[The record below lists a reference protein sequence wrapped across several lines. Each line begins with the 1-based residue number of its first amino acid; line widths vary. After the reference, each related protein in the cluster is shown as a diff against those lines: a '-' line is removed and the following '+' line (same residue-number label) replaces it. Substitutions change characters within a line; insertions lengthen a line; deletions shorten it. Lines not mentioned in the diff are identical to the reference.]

1 MLETV
6 EKRALVVARR
16 KPRFRPAGRKPN
28 NRAKAAGFRTKQI
41 QSEFR
46 AILQNQAFAYTATTE
61 ATMHLLRNAFLAT
74 MLFMSSVASAFTPE
88 SGTWINTAEPGS
100 GFLIEIQD
108 NFLFFAGYLY
118 ATDGRPMWYT
128 SQGTLNGNARFVGS
142 LSTFAD
148 GQCLGC
154 IWRLPTASVGAGGP
168 IEIIFDTEVAGRMTF
183 GGRTIPI
190 VRFDFYLTRTA
201 NDVKTE
207 MFLGEW
213 QTIID
218 FSANTSI
225 GYPFYGDVWVFD
237 VVDRAPSPDIF
248 DGCRPFTS
256 LEGECTNAALAEH
269 DASGFYQASSG
280 DHYIVV
286 NDDATNFAY
295 YVVKTGT
302 YQFDGI
308 VKICPKSLSNA
319 ITQCLGSS
327 TYRSYPVRGF
337 RTASRNFVQTGTGPS
352 DTEKSV
358 APTTRQSLAS
368 MVAQAPEGMDNA
380 AVKARF
386 GIDLGQLPVKELETL
401 TARMR

>member
-1 MLETV
+1 
-6 EKRALVVARR
+6 
-16 KPRFRPAGRKPN
+16 
-28 NRAKAAGFRTKQI
+28 
-41 QSEFR
+41 
-46 AILQNQAFAYTATTE
+46 
-61 ATMHLLRNAFLAT
+61 MHLLRNAFLAT

-88 SGTWINTAEPGS
+88 SGTWINNAEPGS
-100 GFLIEIQD
+100 GFLIEVQD

-128 SQGTLNGNARFVGS
+128 SQGTLTGNARFVGT
-142 LSTFAD
+142 LSTFAN

-154 IWRLPTASVGAGGP
+154 IWRLPTVSVGAGGP
-168 IEIIFDTEVAGRMTF
+168 IEIIFDTEVAGRLTF

-190 VRFDFYLTRTA
+190 TRYDFYLTRTA

-207 MFLGEW
+207 MYLGEW

-237 VVDRAPSPDIF
+237 QVDRAPSPDIF
-248 DGCRPFTS
+248 DGCRPFNS
-256 LEGECTNAALAEH
+256 LEGRCTSAAIAAH

-286 NDDATNFAY
+286 NDDNTNFAY
-295 YVVKTGT
+295 YVVKSGT

-327 TYRSYPVRGF
+327 SYRSYPVRGF
-337 RTASRNFVQTGTGPS
+337 RTASRTFVATGAGPS
-352 DTEKSV
+352 DSEKTV
-358 APTTRQSLAS
+358 APTARQSLAS
-368 MVAQAPEGMDNA
+368 MVANAPEGMDNA

-386 GIDLGQLPVKELETL
+386 GIDLGNLPVKELEAL

>member
-1 MLETV
+1 MHFL
-6 EKRALVVARR
+6 
-16 KPRFRPAGRKPN
+16 
-28 NRAKAAGFRTKQI
+28 RT
-41 QSEFR
+41 
-46 AILQNQAFAYTATTE
+46 AFIAS
-61 ATMHLLRNAFLAT
+61 
-74 MLFMSSVASAFTPE
+74 MLFVSSVASAFTPE
-88 SGTWINTAEPGS
+88 NGTWINPNEPGS

-118 ATDGRPMWYT
+118 AADGRPMWYT
-128 SQGTLNGNARFVGS
+128 AQGTLTGNARYVGS
-142 LSTFAD
+142 MSTFSN

-154 IWRLPTASVGAGGP
+154 IWRLPTVSVGAGGP
-168 IEIIFDTEVAGRMTF
+168 IEIVFDTETAARLTF
-183 GGRTIPI
+183 GGRTINI
-190 VRFDFYLTRTA
+190 QRYDYYLTRTVG
-201 NDVKTE
+201 DVKTE

-213 QTIID
+213 QSIVD

-225 GYPFYGDVWVFD
+225 GYPFYGDIWVFD
-237 VVDRAPSPDIF
+237 QVDRAPSPDIF

-256 LEGECTNAALAEH
+256 LEGRCTTAALAAH

-280 DHYIVV
+280 DHFIVV

-319 ITQCLGSS
+319 STQCLGSS
-327 TYRSYPVRGF
+327 SFRAYPVRGF
-337 RTASRNFVQTGTGPS
+337 RTASRTFVQTGVGPS
-352 DTEKSV
+352 SIEKI
-358 APTTRQSLAS
+358 TTPAKRQSLAQ
-368 MVAQAPEGMDNA
+368 MIGQAPEGMDNA

-386 GIDLGQLPVKELETL
+386 GIDLSNLPTKELETL